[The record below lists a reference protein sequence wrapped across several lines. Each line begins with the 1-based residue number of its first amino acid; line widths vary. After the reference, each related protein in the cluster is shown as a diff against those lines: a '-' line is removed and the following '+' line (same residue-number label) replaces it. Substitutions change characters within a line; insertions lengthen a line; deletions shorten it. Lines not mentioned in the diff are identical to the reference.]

1 LCRCE
6 YVGLIAREAP
16 FETCLD
22 ARLKKGERAF
32 DRIYRMIIR
41 ISGKERAFSAA
52 PDERL
57 KGFPAKKTNIDTSA

>member
-1 LCRCE
+1 MKSK
-6 YVGLIAREAP
+6 GLFDRETS

-32 DRIYRMIIR
+32 DRIYRMNR
-41 ISGKERAFSAA
+41 ISGKQNTFSAA

-57 KGFPAKKTNIDTSA
+57 KGFPARGG